1 MRLPH
6 IDRKRAV
13 VGWLAFVLARKIA
26 KRKVRQKLRGMKKAA
41 ALDRL
46 KLSRAYGLTR
56 GARRR

>member
-13 VGWLAFVLARKIA
+13 VGWVAFVIARKVA
-26 KRKVRQKLRGMKKAA
+26 KRKVRQKLRGMRPA

-46 KLSRAYGLTR
+46 KPSRA
-56 GARRR
+56 

>member
-13 VGWLAFVLARKIA
+13 VGWVAFVIARKVA
-26 KRKVRQKLRGMKKAA
+26 RRKVRQKLRGMKPA

-46 KLSRAYGLTR
+46 KLSRA
-56 GARRR
+56 

>member
-13 VGWLAFVLARKIA
+13 VGWVAFVIARKMA
-26 KRKVRQKLRGMKKAA
+26 KRKVRQKLRGMKPA

-46 KLSRAYGLTR
+46 KVSRA
-56 GARRR
+56 